1 MHDLARLELSPSKNP
16 LLYLEYEGQKLR
28 VVIDR
33 FGKPWAVIGDL
44 CAILELTE
52 PSAILRRITLRPYL
66 SQAVLES
73 LSGMYHLPLINRAG
87 IDIVLEMFGFSNR
100 QRFKDWLDHAF
111 NHISTLGRIEPPTL
125 DLDLE
130 G

>member
-16 LLYLEYEGQKLR
+16 LLYLEFGGRKLR

-33 FGKPWAVIGDL
+33 TGKLWAVIGDL
-44 CAILELTE
+44 CAILELND
-52 PSAILRRITLRPYL
+52 SATILRRISLRPYL

-73 LSGMYHLPLINRAG
+73 LSGMYYLPLINRTG
-87 IDIVLEMFGFSNR
+87 IETVLDMFGYGNR
-100 QRFKDWLDHAF
+100 QDFKDWLDHSF
-111 NHISTLGRIEPPTL
+111 NNISTLGRIEPPTL
-125 DLDLE
+125 DLDME